1 MKTMLIAA
9 AALTGAAAGMAT
21 TATAAA
27 GQATAAPAM
36 NASDTTYMQMAHS
49 SDMFEVESS
58 RLALQMS
65 TNQEVRAY
73 AQMMVDDHTRMMNE
87 MMSTGAGPANMPMQ
101 MTPQHTAMLERV
113 RTASPADFDMI
124 YKREQMMA
132 HQEAVALHRTYAGEG
147 QNPMLKAM
155 AARAVPMVEAHLARA
170 QSLPEIAAGTTM
182 PPASARPYE
191 APAPTP
197 TSIRRRGERG

>member
-1 MKTMLIAA
+1 MKTLMIAV
-9 AALTGAAAGMAT
+9 AALTGAAATT
-21 TATAAA
+21 TATAAFA
-27 GQATAAPAM
+27 QATAAPGMAL
-36 NASDTTYMQMAHS
+36 NDTTYMQMAHS

-65 TNQEVRAY
+65 SNQEVRAF

-87 MMSTGAGPANMPMQ
+87 MMSMGAGQANMPMQ
-101 MTPQHTAMLERV
+101 MMPQHAAMLERI
-113 RTASPADFDMI
+113 RAASPAEFDMM

-132 HQEAVALHRTYAGEG
+132 HQEAVALHRSYAEQG
-147 QNPMLKAM
+147 QNPALKAM

-170 QSLPEIAAGTTM
+170 QALPEMAAGTNM
-182 PPASARPYE
+182 APASAQPYD
-191 APAPTP
+191 APSPTP